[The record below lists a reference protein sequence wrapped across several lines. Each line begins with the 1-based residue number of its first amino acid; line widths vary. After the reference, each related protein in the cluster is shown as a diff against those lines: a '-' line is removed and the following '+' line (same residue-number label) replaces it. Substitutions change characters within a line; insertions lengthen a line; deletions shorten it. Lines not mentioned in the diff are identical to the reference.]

1 MEEYVSSVTAALKV
15 REDARTVQ
23 RMGWPRHGVVERGT
37 QNDLQGAYSC
47 SVGRQPANRQSNR
60 YTDVVAYD
68 RTRVITP
75 GLPGGHY
82 LNANWVRER
91 FGGKWTIATQA
102 PLPATAHSF
111 LSLFLNAVAPPQEL
125 TGGEIVAPQ
134 TPRTIVQLT
143 QNVERRVTKAS
154 PYFPAEVGQK
164 MTWTPQPESDNRIL
178 PSSILIELV
187 ATEQE
192 DCWQHSTLRIAYAN
206 RPEEARL
213 VRHLL
218 FQVSTHVA
226 ICLSTVL
233 TQRLGLA
240 RSWGAIRHPWLPP
253 LHEIRRRVQPRRVPS
268 RRFPLGRPSAG
279 DSLQRGCGAH
289 GDVSRTLLDPP
300 VPQCEPTSS
309 GVVARSCGAATR
321 KAAAGAAAQWAGETG
336 GSVWRGFDRTG
347 D

>member
-1 MEEYVSSVTAALKV
+1 MWDGEGVLDGESTRRRRHIGDQRGPNERTERAWPAKHAGWPETSSLATTSAPLVRVSSSLARTMATAPSHASPPWLPNPLMEEYVSSVTAALKV

-23 RMGWPRHGVVERGT
+23 RMGWPRHGGVERGT
-37 QNDLQGAYSC
+37 QHELQGAYSC

-60 YTDVVAYD
+60 YTDVIAYD
-68 RTRVITP
+68 RTRVIPP
-75 GLPGGHY
+75 GLPGGQY

-125 TGGEIVAPQ
+125 TGGEIVAAQ

-164 MTWTPQPESDNRIL
+164 MTWTPQPESDNRTL

-218 FQVSTHVA
+218 FQVSMHVA
-226 ICLSTVL
+226 ILSTVL
-233 TQRLGLA
+233 RQA
-240 RSWGAIRHPWLPP
+240 R
-253 LHEIRRRVQPRRVPS
+253 
-268 RRFPLGRPSAG
+268 AG
-279 DSLQRGCGAH
+279 QIMGCH
-289 GDVSRTLLDPP
+289 
-300 VPQCEPTSS
+300 PTS
-309 GVVARSCGAATR
+309 VATCAS
-321 KAAAGAAAQWAGETG
+321 
-336 GSVWRGFDRTG
+336 
-347 D
+347 